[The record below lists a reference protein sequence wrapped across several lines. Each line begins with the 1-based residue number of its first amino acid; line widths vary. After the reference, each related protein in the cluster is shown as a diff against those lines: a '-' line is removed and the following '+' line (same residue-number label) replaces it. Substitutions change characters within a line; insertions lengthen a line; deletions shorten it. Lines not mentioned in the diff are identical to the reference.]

1 MSTVRQATHE
11 LLRTRGFT
19 PVFGHPGS
27 TEQTFLPDSP
37 SDLTS
42 VLGLQEASVVAMA
55 NGYAQ
60 ATGRP
65 ALVSIHTAAGLGN
78 AMGQVNEGGTRRM
91 QYTAQRPATES
102 GREPAMSVLR
112 VNVLGPPEVF
122 HDGGRLSFALRKAQ
136 ALLLYLAV
144 EGGMHPRAKGLF
156 RSVPGPRCSQ

>member
-11 LLRTRGFT
+11 LLWTLGFT
-19 PVFGHPGS
+19 PVFGNPGS

-60 ATGRP
+60 ATGKP

-78 AMGQVNEGGTRRM
+78 AMGQVMEAWLSKVPLLLTAGNQTR
-91 QYTAQRPATES
+91 EWIL
-102 GREPAMSVLR
+102 REPSLT
-112 VNVLGPPEVF
+112 N
-122 HDGGRLSFALRKAQ
+122 
-136 ALLLYLAV
+136 LA
-144 EGGMHPRAKGLF
+144 P
-156 RSVPGPRCSQ
+156 Q